1 MLSRLAARSAAV
13 VAQQHHGARVCVVAP
28 SRLFHCSGQHGRPIE
43 PLPEEGGKVRM
54 GVFPEE
60 WFQFFYKKTGVTGPY
75 VFGTG
80 LLATLM
86 SKEYIIV
93 NNEFIAGGIFVG
105 FVVYCVRNYGPTVA
119 TYADKLRQERV
130 DFIDNK
136 KGRFMGDCENAIE
149 TEKKEQWRAEGVDY
163 LFEAKKANVAMQLE
177 TAYRER
183 VHEVSNAVKRRL
195 DYQLDVE
202 NTQRRMAQEHMADWV
217 VNNVVTSITPQQE
230 KEAIAKCIEDL
241 KRMAKAS

>member
-13 VAQQHHGARVCVVAP
+13 AAQHHHGARLCVAAP
-28 SRLFHCSGQHGRPIE
+28 VRLFHCSEQHGRPIE
-43 PLPEEGGKVRM
+43 PIPEEGGKVRM

-80 LLATLM
+80 LLATLL
-86 SKEYIIV
+86 SKEYLII
-93 NNEFIAGGIFVG
+93 NNEFIAGGIFVS
-105 FVVYCVRNYGPTVA
+105 FVVYIIRKFGPNVA
-119 TYADKLRQERV
+119 TYADKLRQERI
-130 DFIDNK
+130 DYIDNK
-136 KGRFMGDCENAIE
+136 KGRFIGACEEGIE

-163 LFEAKKANVAMQLE
+163 LFDAKKANVAMQLE

-183 VHEVSNAVKRRL
+183 LHEVSNAVKRRL

-217 VNNVVTSITPQQE
+217 VSNVVKSITPQQE